1 MAGANGTAHN
11 GTTADDSE
19 PDLIASMEANSPLE
33 RATMRKVTRRLIP
46 FMFLLYIFAVLD
58 RSNVTVAVLTMKN
71 DLGLNDEMYGFGAGI
86 FFVGYFLFEV
96 PSNVMMER
104 FGARRWIARI
114 MFTWGLIA
122 SAMML
127 MRTPTH
133 FYALRVLLG
142 LAEAGFFPGMI
153 LYLTYWFPSQYK
165 GQAAARFI
173 IAGAVAGIIAGPLGA
188 FLLNFNGFGG
198 LHGWQWL
205 FLMEGIPSFLL
216 GFAVLFYLTDTP
228 AQARWLRD
236 DERAWLMATLA
247 REKAHRQKYHHM
259 TLWQAFAYPRVL
271 QLTALFFLY
280 IFSGAGLGVFTNLIL
295 KQRTGWSDQRILV
308 IGVIPTLVGAIVLIA
323 AAAHSDRTRERRL
336 HTLWGM
342 VIAAVGIALVALTR
356 SPVMTITAL
365 CVMAVGTSIFNAP
378 FWALTTSFLSGAAAA
393 GGIAFINSI
402 GNLGGFVGPVVMGWL
417 KTHTTS
423 YDFGLYATAGTF
435 LLGAYVAF
443 RLPPDPAQTFDPT
456 IQTDMASPPADAAP
470 HSEASLPGLALPGL
484 TPMAAPIEASLLEV
498 SATERAFSETPP
510 VQAAPQTSQSA
521 PRLISPNDPAD
532 GS

>member
-1 MAGANGTAHN
+1 MYGSAKGGAEEETPMADASGT
-11 GTTADDSE
+11 E

-33 RATMRKVTRRLIP
+33 RATMRKVTRRLLP

-58 RSNVTVAVLTMKN
+58 RSNVTVAVLTMKK

-86 FFVGYFLFEV
+86 FFVGYFVFEV
-96 PSNVMMER
+96 PSNVLMDR

-127 MRTPTH
+127 MRTPLH
-133 FYALRVLLG
+133 FYTLRVLLG

-153 LYLTYWFPSQYK
+153 LYLTYWFPAAYR

-173 IAGAVAGIIAGPLGA
+173 IAGAVANIIAGPLGA

-228 AQARWLRD
+228 ALAHWLLE

-247 REKAHRQKYHHM
+247 REKAHRQKFHHM
-259 TLWQAFAYPRVL
+259 SLWQAFRNPRVL
-271 QLTALFFLY
+271 RLTALFFLY
-280 IFSGAGLGVFTNLIL
+280 IFSGAGLGVFGNLIL
-295 KQRTGWSDQRILV
+295 KQRTTWSDQQILIV
-308 IGVIPTLVGAIVLIA
+308 GVIPTFLGAVVLIA

-336 HTLWGM
+336 HTAWGM
-342 VIAAVGIALVALTR
+342 LIAALGIALVALTR
-356 SPVMTITAL
+356 SPLMTMTAI
-365 CVMAVGTSIFNAP
+365 CIMAVGTSLFNAP

-402 GNLGGFVGPVVMGWL
+402 GNLGGFVGPVLMGWL
-417 KTHTTS
+417 KTHTAS
-423 YDFGLYATAGTF
+423 YDVGLYGTAVTF
-435 LLGAYVAF
+435 LIGAFIAF
-443 RLPPDPAQTFDPT
+443 RLPPDPAQ
-456 IQTDMASPPADAAP
+456 AA
-470 HSEASLPGLALPGL
+470 
-484 TPMAAPIEASLLEV
+484 
-498 SATERAFSETPP
+498 
-510 VQAAPQTSQSA
+510 
-521 PRLISPNDPAD
+521 DPAPLLAD
-532 GS
+532 TQPSITASTTGQMSDPAPVKIL